1 MVNQNE
7 LQVRPEIMLNCG
19 SWMGGALTKLEATA
33 EVFWTAFKGLP
44 RKEQQAVLQ
53 RVLRDK
59 ELRQDL
65 LDLAVIDSRRTE
77 AARPLRD
84 YVKDSRR
91 RG

>member
-1 MVNQNE
+1 M
-7 LQVRPEIMLNCG
+7 
-19 SWMGGALTKLEATA
+19 TKTEATA

-65 LDLAVIDSRRTE
+65 MDLAVIQNRQAES
-77 AARPLRD
+77 ARPLRD
-84 YVKDSRR
+84 YVIDSRR

>member
-1 MVNQNE
+1 M
-7 LQVRPEIMLNCG
+7 
-19 SWMGGALTKLEATA
+19 TKTEATA

-65 LDLAVIDSRRTE
+65 MDLAVIQSRQAE
-77 AARPLRD
+77 SARPLWD

>member
-1 MVNQNE
+1 M
-7 LQVRPEIMLNCG
+7 
-19 SWMGGALTKLEATA
+19 TKTEATA

-65 LDLAVIDSRRTE
+65 MDLAVIQSRQAEPT
-77 AARPLRD
+77 RPLRD